1 MNSPL
6 ILLLVLAVVG
16 YAIYKQMTPHVVG
29 PLGSE
34 LKRPAILVIVGVVTS
49 GSWLTAGDN
58 AGVITV
64 YVISAGLVVLSLVA
78 GAMRGAT
85 IPLRV
90 HGDRVIRKGNA
101 TTLAIWLGLIT
112 TKVAVGVLVLQRPP
126 VFGEILFFIGLSL
139 GVQAM
144 VTARRADEL
153 TAAPARV
160 PASATC

>member
-6 ILLLVLAVVG
+6 ILLLVLALVG

-34 LKRPAILVIVGVVTS
+34 LKRPAIFVIVGMVTS
-49 GSWLTAGDN
+49 GSWLTGTD
-58 AGVITV
+58 TT
-64 YVISAGLVVLSLVA
+64 SALTLYAVSVGMILLSLAA
-78 GAMRGAT
+78 GALRGAT

-90 HGDRVIRKGNA
+90 HGDEVVRKGNA
-101 TTLAIWLGLIT
+101 TTLAIWIGLIV

-139 GVQAM
+139 GVQAL

-153 TAAPARV
+153 TAAPAPV
-160 PASATC
+160 PAYATY